1 MARIADQFPQ
11 AAMLTHFTRRSA
23 SGDALDNLA
32 SILRDGAIR
41 PSVRM
46 IPGGRGA
53 VCLFDTPIAE
63 LGRVLTPANRRRYE
77 PFGIALDKRYAFRL
91 GARPAIYLPLAEA
104 ERIIARE
111 ELWRVAAIDFDRDP
125 PVDWTF
131 EREWRIAGALPLT
144 TTAVAIVE
152 SWRDV
157 DDIYE
162 RFAGVPPCAGVIPLK
177 ELFGTA

>member
-1 MARIADQFPQ
+1 MDHISGRLPG

-23 SGDALDNLA
+23 TGDALDNLA

-41 PSVRM
+41 PSLRM
-46 IPGGRGA
+46 IPGGRAA
-53 VCLFDTPIAE
+53 VCLFDAPIAE
-63 LGRVLTPANRRRYE
+63 LGRVLTPSNRRRYE
-77 PFGIALDKRYAFRL
+77 PFGVALDKRYAFRL

-104 ERIIARE
+104 ERIIAHE
-111 ELWRVAAIDFDRDP
+111 ELWRVAAVDFDRDP

-131 EREWRIAGALPLT
+131 EREWRIRDKLPLT
-144 TTAVAIVE
+144 AAAVAIVE

-162 RFAGVPPCAGVIPLK
+162 RFAGAPPCAGVIPLK
-177 ELFGTA
+177 ELFGAT